1 MSEWMDAF
9 TKAASGVER
18 RLDLLKFGLK
28 LRGGFVDPLVILPY
42 LGHGTADEL
51 FLKGRVLERKDVRT
65 ATEADSVWQNFASM
79 YRRFDSDEVP
89 NAKLRVRCGSQTFD
103 AQGDHEGYFDLH
115 IVQYGGGSRV
125 WQPVEVTLLDP
136 LPGGP
141 PAPRALGH
149 AQVPPADTDFGII
162 SDIDDTIV
170 HTGATDP
177 LTMARVVMLNNP
189 RTRLPFE
196 GVAAFYRALRRGPRG
211 CGYNPIFYVSSSPW
225 NLYDLL
231 IDFLRINNIPFGPLF
246 LRDVGLEH
254 DRLIKSGH
262 LEHKMNQIQTI
273 IETHAALPFVLIGDS
288 GQDDPEIYKE
298 VVRRYPGRI
307 KAIYIRDVTLDE
319 RDGLVRKIIKELR
332 DQSVDMLLVPDTVA
346 AAHDAATRGLVAPDR
361 PEKVAAAKARDEQTP
376 TIAEKLVEEV
386 TPEPL
391 KEDSTN
397 DERSTINDE

>member
-1 MSEWMDAF
+1 MSEWLDAF
-9 TKAASGVER
+9 TKAASSVER
-18 RLDLLKFGLK
+18 RLDLLKFGWK
-28 LRGGFVDPLVILPY
+28 LRNGFVDPLVILPY
-42 LGHGTADEL
+42 LGHGTADRV

-65 ATEADSVWQNFASM
+65 ATEADSVWQNLASM
-79 YRRFDSDEVP
+79 YRRFDSSEVP
-89 NAKLRVRCGSQTFD
+89 HAKLHVRCGSAEFE
-103 AQGDHEGYFDLH
+103 AQADHEGYFDLQ
-115 IVQYGGGSRV
+115 IKQYGGGKRV
-125 WQPVEVTLLDP
+125 WQPVEVTLLEP

-141 PAPRALGH
+141 PAPRVLGH
-149 AQVPPADTDFGII
+149 ALVPPADADFGII

-246 LRDVGLEH
+246 LRDVGLEKDH
-254 DRLIKSGH
+254 LIKSGH
-262 LEHKMNQIQTI
+262 LEHKMDQIRTI
-273 IETHAALPFVLIGDS
+273 MDTHSRLPFVLIGDS
-288 GQDDPEIYKE
+288 GQDDPAIYKE

-307 KAIYIRDVTLDE
+307 RAIYIRDVTLDE
-319 RDGLVRKIIKELR
+319 RDGSVREIIKELR
-332 DQSVDMLLVPDTVA
+332 DQSVDMLLVPDTVS
-346 AAHDAATRGLVAPDR
+346 AAHDAAARGLVAPDR

-376 TIAEKLVEEV
+376 TIVEKLVDDV

-391 KEDSTN
+391 KGDA
-397 DERSTINDE
+397 